1 MRILVIGKNWT
12 EHLMVNIDFD
22 PWSPEDI
29 DIKDI
34 SENTSIYIERSVPF
48 DEDMAQW
55 WEQNYN

>member
-1 MRILVIGKNWT
+1 
-12 EHLMVNIDFD
+12 MVNIDFD